1 MAGHFE
7 KWLHEVSHRPQNPLH
22 DLSMLSETE
31 RTLLLE
37 TWNDTVMEMSHQG
50 LICDK
55 VEEQVARRPD
65 AIAIVDQTKQ
75 WTYGELD
82 TQANQLANVL
92 QRKGVAP
99 ESVVGVYLPRSA
111 ELMVSLLGI
120 LKAGGAYVVLIRCIQ
135 NQG

>member
-65 AIAIVDQTKQ
+65 AIAIVDQTNS
-75 WTYGELD
+75 G
-82 TQANQLANVL
+82 
-92 QRKGVAP
+92 
-99 ESVVGVYLPRSA
+99 
-111 ELMVSLLGI
+111 LMVNWIHKQISWQMFYSERSSPRVSGRGLSSE
-120 LKAGGAYVVLIRCIQ
+120 VS
-135 NQG
+135 